1 MKGRSFLYIL
11 AILMFIGYSQ
21 YYANPGYSG
30 SLYAQTDGTTTSQK
44 NIKKEKKKR
53 MKEAADADRS
63 ALKRHQDIQ
72 TKATRKRM
80 KKHLKQT
87 KKNVKSSHR

>member
-1 MKGRSFLYIL
+1 MRKTVFLYAWLIL
-11 AILMFIGYSQ
+11 IGVGFSQ
-21 YYANPGYSG
+21 YYANGPVSG
-30 SLYAQTDGTTTSQK
+30 GLYAQTDGTTSQK

-53 MKEAADADRS
+53 MREAANADRA

-80 KKHLKQT
+80 KKHLRQT
-87 KKNVKSSHR
+87 KKNVQNSHR

>member
-1 MKGRSFLYIL
+1 MKAKIFIRSLVLVLSISF
-11 AILMFIGYSQ
+11 SQ
-21 YYANPGYSG
+21 YYFQLHFSG
-30 SLYAQTDGTTTSQK
+30 SAYAQTDGTSQK

-53 MKEAADADRS
+53 MKDAYNADRG

-87 KKNVKSSHR
+87 KKNVQNQHR